1 MIKHS
6 KHRAYIQQVN
16 NQYIKKNIIVF
27 LKKRRKHSLKI
38 TSLFL
43 YCLLILLY

>member
-16 NQYIKKNIIVF
+16 NQHIKNIIVF
-27 LKKRRKHSLKI
+27 LKNVGNI
-38 TSLFL
+38 V
-43 YCLLILLY
+43 